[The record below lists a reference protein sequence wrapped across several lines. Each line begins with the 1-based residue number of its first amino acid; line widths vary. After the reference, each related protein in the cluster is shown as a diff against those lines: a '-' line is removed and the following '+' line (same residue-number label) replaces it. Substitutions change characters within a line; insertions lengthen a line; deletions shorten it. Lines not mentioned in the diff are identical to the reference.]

1 MCGIAGLISVMNI
14 PDGRQRVE
22 RAIATLRHRGPDFS
36 RVESRGE
43 VHMGH
48 ARLSIIDTSEA
59 GHQPMSDS
67 EGRATVVFNGEIYN
81 YRELRE
87 RLQAAGYRFHSY
99 SDTEVLLNAY
109 LHFGIE
115 FLHELN
121 GFFAFAL
128 YDHRSAELLLARD
141 RMGIKPLYYH
151 FQDGALSFA
160 SELKGLRAMNGRAEP
175 DPVAMHLFFE
185 LNYIP
190 APLSIFKGTR
200 ALRPGEVLQY
210 HNGKV
215 RKWDW
220 YKLDEKI
227 PLEPSDNNYE
237 AAQQRLREKLE
248 ESVAARLVADVPLGA
263 FLSGGIDSSV
273 IVALAARHSR
283 ELHTFS
289 IGFKDAPF
297 FDESAY
303 AEHVARKFNT
313 RHRAFKLSL
322 NELYGELDEALSFL
336 DEPFADSSA
345 LLVYMLSKETRKHVT
360 VALSGDGGDELF
372 GGYHKHYG
380 EQMMREGGWKMQA
393 VTALGPLWQRM
404 PRSRQGKLGNR
415 FRQLDRFARAAR
427 LTAAER
433 YWQWCSIATK
443 SETERLLRNPLNE
456 AEQKERNKLIR
467 SFTGFLSDEG
477 NLNEVLYSDTQLVLP
492 NDMLTKVDRMSMAH
506 SLEIRV
512 PFLDH
517 RVVEYAFSLPPEYKV
532 SGKMKKRIVQDA
544 FREILPPELYD
555 RPKRGFELPMLAWMR
570 GPLKE
575 LLFDDLLAEKKI
587 EAQGLFRFEEI
598 ERLRR
603 ALFSRKPGDAPAR
616 LYALLVFQTW
626 WKNYYDSAG

>member
-1 MCGIAGLISVMNI
+1 MNI

-22 RAIATLRHRGPDFS
+22 RAIARLRHRGPDYS

-43 VHMGH
+43 VHLGH

-59 GHQPMSDS
+59 GHQPMSDP
-67 EGRATVVFNGEIYN
+67 EGRVTLVFNGEIYN

-87 RLQAAGYRFHSY
+87 RLTAAGHAFRSE
-99 SDTEVLLNAY
+99 SDTEVLLYAY
-109 LHFGIE
+109 LHYGLE

-141 RMGIKPLYYH
+141 RMGIKPLYYSLV
-151 FQDGALSFA
+151 DGALSFA
-160 SELKGLRAMNGRAEP
+160 SEPKGLRAMNGRAGP
-175 DPVAMHLFFE
+175 DPVAMQFFFE

-190 APLSIFKGTR
+190 APLSIFKDIR

-227 PLEPSDNNYE
+227 VHISADIDYE
-237 AAQQRLREKLE
+237 TAQQRLCEKLE

-273 IVALAARHSR
+273 IVALAARHR
-283 ELHTFS
+283 PDLHTFS
-289 IGFKDAPF
+289 IGFEDAPF
-297 FDESAY
+297 FDETAY
-303 AEHVARKFNT
+303 AERVARKFRT
-313 RHRAFKLSL
+313 RHRVFKLKL
-322 NELYGELDEALSFL
+322 KELYKELDEALSFM

-345 LLVYMLSKETRKHVT
+345 LLVYALSKETRKHVT

-393 VTALGPLWQRM
+393 VTALGPLWQRL
-404 PRSRQGKLGNR
+404 PRSRQGRLSNKV
-415 FRQLDRFARAAR
+415 RQLDRFAQAAR
-427 LTAAER
+427 LSAAER

-443 SETERLLRNPLNE
+443 SESERLLRHSLSE
-456 AEQKERNKLIR
+456 EEQKERNKLIGA
-467 SFTGFLSDEG
+467 FTGYLSDEG
-477 NLNEVLYSDTQLVLP
+477 DLNEVLYSDTQLVLP
-492 NDMLTKVDRMSMAH
+492 NDMLTKVDRMSMAR

-532 SGKMKKRIVQDA
+532 SGKMKKRIVQDT
-544 FREILPPELYD
+544 FREILPPELYN

-575 LLFDDLLAEKKI
+575 RLFDDLLEEKKI
-587 EAQGLFRFEEI
+587 EAQGLFHFGEI
-598 ERLRR
+598 AKLRR
-603 ALFSRKPGDAPAR
+603 QLFSRKPGDAPAR

-626 WKNYYDSAG
+626 WKNYCESSP

>member
-1 MCGIAGLISVMNI
+1 MNI

-22 RAIATLRHRGPDFS
+22 RAIARLRHRGPDYS

-43 VHMGH
+43 VHLGH

-59 GHQPMSDS
+59 GHQPMSDP
-67 EGRATVVFNGEIYN
+67 EGRVTLVFNGEIYN

-87 RLQAAGYRFHSY
+87 RLTAAGHAFRSE
-99 SDTEVLLNAY
+99 SDTEVLLYAY
-109 LHFGIE
+109 LHYGLE

-141 RMGIKPLYYH
+141 RMGIKPLYYSLV
-151 FQDGALSFA
+151 DGALSFA
-160 SELKGLRAMNGRAEP
+160 SEPKGLRAMNGRAEP
-175 DPVAMHLFFE
+175 DPVAMQFFFE

-190 APLSIFKGTR
+190 APLSIFKDIR

-227 PLEPSDNNYE
+227 AHISADIDYE
-237 AAQQRLREKLE
+237 TAQQRLCEKLE

-273 IVALAARHSR
+273 IVALAARHR
-283 ELHTFS
+283 PDLHTFS
-289 IGFKDAPF
+289 IGFEDAPF
-297 FDESAY
+297 FDETAY
-303 AEHVARKFNT
+303 AERVARKFRT
-313 RHRAFKLSL
+313 RHRVFKLRL
-322 NELYGELDEALSFL
+322 KELYKELDEALSFM

-345 LLVYMLSKETRKHVT
+345 LLVYALSKETRKHVT

-393 VTALGPLWQRM
+393 VTALGPLWQRL
-404 PRSRQGKLGNR
+404 PRSRQGRLSNKV
-415 FRQLDRFARAAR
+415 RQLDRFAQAAR
-427 LTAAER
+427 LSAAER

-443 SETERLLRNPLNE
+443 SESERLLRHSLSE
-456 AEQKERNKLIR
+456 EEQKERNKLIGA
-467 SFTGFLSDEG
+467 FTGYLSDEG
-477 NLNEVLYSDTQLVLP
+477 DLNEVLYSDTQLVLP
-492 NDMLTKVDRMSMAH
+492 NDMLTKVDRMSMAR

-532 SGKMKKRIVQDA
+532 SGKMKKRIVQDT
-544 FREILPPELYD
+544 FRAILPPELYN
-555 RPKRGFELPMLAWMR
+555 RPKRGFELPMLAWIR

-575 LLFDDLLAEKKI
+575 RLFDDLLEEKKI
-587 EAQGLFRFEEI
+587 EAQGLFHYGEI
-598 ERLRR
+598 ARLRR
-603 ALFSRKPGDAPAR
+603 QLFSRKPGDAPAR

-626 WKNYYDSAG
+626 WKNYCESPD

>member
-1 MCGIAGLISVMNI
+1 MCGIAGLVSVMNI

-22 RAIATLRHRGPDFS
+22 RAIARLRHRGPDYS

-43 VHMGH
+43 VHLGH

-59 GHQPMSDS
+59 GHQPMSDP
-67 EGRATVVFNGEIYN
+67 EGRVTLVFNGEIYN

-87 RLQAAGYRFHSY
+87 RLTAAGHAFRSE
-99 SDTEVLLNAY
+99 SDTEVLLYAY
-109 LHFGIE
+109 LHYGLE

-141 RMGIKPLYYH
+141 RMGIKPLYYSLV
-151 FQDGALSFA
+151 DGALSFA
-160 SELKGLRAMNGRAEP
+160 SEPKGLRAMNGRAEP
-175 DPVAMHLFFE
+175 DPVAMQFFFE

-190 APLSIFKGTR
+190 APLSIFKDIR

-227 PLEPSDNNYE
+227 VHVSADIDYE
-237 AAQQRLREKLE
+237 TAQQRLCEKLE

-273 IVALAARHSR
+273 IVALAARHR
-283 ELHTFS
+283 PDLHTFS
-289 IGFKDAPF
+289 IGFEDAPF
-297 FDESAY
+297 FDETAY
-303 AEHVARKFNT
+303 AERVARKFRT
-313 RHRAFKLSL
+313 RHRVFKLKL
-322 NELYGELDEALSFL
+322 KELYKELDEALSFM

-345 LLVYMLSKETRKHVT
+345 LLVYALSKETRKHVT

-393 VTALGPLWQRM
+393 VTALGPLWQRL
-404 PRSRQGKLGNR
+404 PRSRQGRLSNK
-415 FRQLDRFARAAR
+415 FRQLDRFAQAAR
-427 LTAAER
+427 LSAAER

-443 SETERLLRNPLNE
+443 SESERLLRHSLSE
-456 AEQKERNKLIR
+456 EEQKERNKLIGA
-467 SFTGFLSDEG
+467 FTGYLSDEG
-477 NLNEVLYSDTQLVLP
+477 DLNEVLYSDTQLVLP
-492 NDMLTKVDRMSMAH
+492 NDMLTKVDRMSMAR

-532 SGKMKKRIVQDA
+532 SGKMKKRIVQDT
-544 FREILPPELYD
+544 FREILPPELYN

-575 LLFDDLLAEKKI
+575 RLFDDLLDERKI
-587 EAQGLFRFEEI
+587 EAQGLFRFGEI
-598 ERLRR
+598 ARLRR
-603 ALFSRKPGDAPAR
+603 QLFSRKPGDAPAR

-626 WKNYYDSAG
+626 WKNYCESSP

>member
-1 MCGIAGLISVMNI
+1 MNI

-22 RAIATLRHRGPDFS
+22 RAIARLRHRGPDYS
-36 RVESRGE
+36 RVESRGD
-43 VHMGH
+43 VHLGH

-59 GHQPMSDS
+59 GHQPMSDPD
-67 EGRATVVFNGEIYN
+67 GRVTLVFNGEIYN

-87 RLQAAGYRFHSY
+87 RLTAAGLAFRSE
-99 SDTEVLLNAY
+99 SDTEVLLYAY
-109 LHFGIE
+109 LHYGLE

-141 RMGIKPLYYH
+141 RMGIKPLYYSLV
-151 FQDGALSFA
+151 DGVLSFA
-160 SELKGLRAMNGRAEP
+160 SEPKGLRAMNGRAEP
-175 DPVAMHLFFE
+175 DPVAMQFFFE

-190 APLSIFKGTR
+190 APLSIFKGIR

-227 PLEPSDNNYE
+227 AHVSADIDYE
-237 AAQQRLREKLE
+237 TAQQRLCEKLE

-273 IVALAARHSR
+273 IVALASRHR
-283 ELHTFS
+283 PDLHTFS
-289 IGFKDAPF
+289 IGFEDAPF
-297 FDESAY
+297 FDETAY
-303 AEHVARKFNT
+303 AGHVARKFRT
-313 RHRAFKLSL
+313 RHRVFKLKL
-322 NELYGELDEALSFL
+322 KELYKELDEALSFM

-345 LLVYMLSKETRKHVT
+345 LLVYALSKETRKHVT

-393 VTALGPLWQRM
+393 VTALGPLWQRL
-404 PRSRQGKLGNR
+404 PRSRQGRLSNKV
-415 FRQLDRFARAAR
+415 RQLDRFAQAVR
-427 LTAAER
+427 LSAAER

-443 SETERLLRNPLNE
+443 SESERLLRHSLSE
-456 AEQKERNKLIR
+456 EEQKERNKLIGA
-467 SFTGFLSDEG
+467 FTGYLSDEG
-477 NLNEVLYSDTQLVLP
+477 DLNEVLYSDTQLVLP
-492 NDMLTKVDRMSMAH
+492 NDMLTKVDRMSMAR

-532 SGKMKKRIVQDA
+532 SGKMKKRIVQDT
-544 FREILPPELYD
+544 FREILPPELYN

-575 LLFDDLLAEKKI
+575 RLFDDLLEEKKI
-587 EAQGLFRFEEI
+587 EAQGLFRFGEI
-598 ERLRR
+598 ARLRR
-603 ALFSRKPGDAPAR
+603 QLFSRKPGDAPAR

-626 WKNYYDSAG
+626 WKNYCEESSP